1 MVLGSEVQRKV
12 ESNAGDVQDVP
23 LLDIQ
28 LGQIEHA
35 LQHRNR
41 RVVGGRDS
49 ERSAPKLAR
58 EEELS
63 DCLSGKLIDAR
74 EHLAPR
80 LVVAEYEQRQV
91 VLYVRRNK
99 KFQSVGG
106 AAQLDEARE
115 AVSHSKSLISS

>member
-1 MVLGSEVQRKV
+1 MFLYLTSSLARL
-12 ESNAGDVQDVP
+12 SM
-23 LLDIQ
+23 LSSTL
-28 LGQIEHA
+28 
-35 LQHRNR
+35 
-41 RVVGGRDS
+41 VGGRHS